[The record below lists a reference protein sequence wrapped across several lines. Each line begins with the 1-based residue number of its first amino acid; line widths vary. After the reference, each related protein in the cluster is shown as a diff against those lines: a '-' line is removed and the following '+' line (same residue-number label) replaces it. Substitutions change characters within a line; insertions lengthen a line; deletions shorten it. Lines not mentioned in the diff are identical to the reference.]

1 MTFADKLFALWQA
14 GLNLAGD
21 NFILGVCENTD
32 SKLVLVVL
40 IISLFEMLG
49 DPKYGRFVTYP
60 ETLPGLSF
68 YLLHTVGS
76 GAGVVGRGILHWYCS
91 ELLENYDHSNAFSTS
106 KKNKSALSN

>member
-106 KKNKSALSN
+106 KKR